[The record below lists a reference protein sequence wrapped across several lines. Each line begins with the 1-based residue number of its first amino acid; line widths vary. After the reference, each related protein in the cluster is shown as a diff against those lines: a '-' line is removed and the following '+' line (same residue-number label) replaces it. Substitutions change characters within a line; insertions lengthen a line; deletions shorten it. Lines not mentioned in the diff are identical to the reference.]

1 MVNRLATEPKLGPKT
16 LLKWSVHNFAAYLD
30 LIIWTIDRKA
40 IPSEVDEGLRLRYV
54 ALAHR
59 WREGPCESSVI
70 LTELGVAIAIR
81 VSLSILDPEEHQ
93 RHVGTFELTVG
104 VGKIG
109 HRFGLSGQTIETL
122 RRCRQGL

>member
-1 MVNRLATEPKLGPKT
+1 MRHPDRHVVSP
-16 LLKWSVHNFAAYLD
+16 H
-30 LIIWTIDRKA
+30 LITWTINGKA
-40 IPSEVDEGLRLRYV
+40 IPSEVDEGLRPRYV
-54 ALAHR
+54 AAAHR

-93 RHVGTFELTVG
+93 RHVGTFELTVE

-122 RRCRQGL
+122 RRCRQGRLEAANTGQPALPV